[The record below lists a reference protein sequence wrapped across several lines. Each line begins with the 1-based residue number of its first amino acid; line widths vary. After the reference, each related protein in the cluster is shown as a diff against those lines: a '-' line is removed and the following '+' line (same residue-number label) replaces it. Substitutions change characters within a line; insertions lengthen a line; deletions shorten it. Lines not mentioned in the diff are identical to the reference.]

1 MSSIEQI
8 KELRQAT
15 GISFS
20 ECQKALKEAGGDI
33 KKAKEVLK
41 KMGKEFA
48 QTRQEREA
56 KQGIVDSY
64 IHMHGDKKV
73 GVLIS
78 LRCETDF
85 VAKSD
90 DFKNLSH
97 EICLQI
103 AACSPDEIPIFSQ
116 PWIKDQTKTMKD
128 LIDAAIAKLGENI
141 VLEKFARYE
150 L

>member
-1 MSSIEQI
+1 MSSIDQI
-8 KELRQAT
+8 KQLRQAT
-15 GISFS
+15 GISFA
-20 ECQKALKEAGGDI
+20 ECQKALKESQGDI
-33 KKAKEVLK
+33 EKAKEVLK

-73 GVLIS
+73 GVLIE

-85 VAKSD
+85 VAKSN

-103 AACSPDEIPIFSQ
+103 AAISPEEMPLFSQ
-116 PWIKDQTKTMKD
+116 PWIKDQTKTIKD
-128 LIDAAIAKLGENI
+128 LIDDCIAKLGENI

>member
-1 MSSIEQI
+1 MPNIDQI
-8 KELRQAT
+8 KQLRQAT
-15 GISFS
+15 GISIG
-20 ECQKALKEAGGDI
+20 ECHKALKEAGGDI
-33 KKAKEVLK
+33 EKAKEVLK

-48 QTRQEREA
+48 QTRTEREA

-73 GVLIS
+73 GVMID

-103 AACSPDEIPIFSQ
+103 AAISPEEIPILEQ
-116 PWIKDQTKTMKD
+116 PWIKDQAKTIKD
-128 LIDAAIAKLGENI
+128 LMDGYIAKLGENI
-141 VLEKFARYE
+141 ILERFARYE